1 MRLELKRAATRA
13 SRRVDA
19 IGEVRVTRL
28 SGSAIERDRGTARRL
43 MAWMVS
49 RPRVR
54 PTLRAPSADP
64 VFAFFVALV
73 ADAPVAAFIKD
84 PDGRYLYANPHM
96 LATIFEPIAADWSG
110 KSDADIWPANLAATI
125 HATDE
130 ASGLEGTL
138 QLFTQVMP
146 IAGEPHTFLVMKHPL
161 RLGDGRI
168 CLGGFAIDQT
178 EHLSL
183 ASEREWLAMVVEQA
197 SESVMI
203 TDVKGAITYV
213 NRAFERSSGYLR
225 DEVIGENP
233 RLLNSGFQ
241 PSSFY
246 EAMWATLTA
255 DRPWAADFVN
265 RRKDGSLFT
274 EESVISPIHSAS
286 GLLTSYAAVKRDVTA
301 ERALE
306 ARTARLARERAL
318 IADMLRDL
326 RPSDTPEETAQ
337 AICRQIL
344 GLSGIAAAQLFIFEL
359 DGRAMTTGFSIAGR
373 PDPPLH
379 RLPSI
384 PSTDLRSR
392 AAQGPWIQSWSA
404 FPEDSYYEE
413 LKELGAHRVASAPM
427 RSDGDLIGVLVIDAA
442 ESVDDAVFAES
453 LPALVEFANLAAVLI
468 GRDVADR
475 TQAGRA
481 RVLIRDIID
490 AHAFRT
496 VFQPIVDLATSTV
509 VGYEALTRF
518 TDGVGADLRFAEA
531 NVVGLGPELEV
542 ATLRASF
549 KEAKSLPRAAWLS
562 INASPALILAGK
574 DLGSIRRTTKRR
586 VVLEVTEHVAIA
598 DYEGFRDAILSLGP
612 KTELAV
618 DDAGAGFASLR
629 HILELR
635 PAFVKL
641 DRSLIAGVE
650 SDDARQAM
658 IVGLRHFARSV
669 GCQLIAEGIETEPE
683 RTVLTSLEVQL
694 GQGYLLGRPAPID
707 EV

>member
-1 MRLELKRAATRA
+1 M
-13 SRRVDA
+13 
-19 IGEVRVTRL
+19 GHL
-28 SGSAIERDRGTARRL
+28 SGTAIERDPAKARL
-43 MAWMVS
+43 AASAMAR

-54 PTLRAPSADP
+54 PPLRELLSDP
-64 VFAFFVALV
+64 ACVSFVELV
-73 ADAPVAAFIKD
+73 QDAPVAAFIKD
-84 PDGRYLYANPHM
+84 PDGRYLFANPHL
-96 LATIFEPIAADWSG
+96 LATVFEPIASDWSG
-110 KSDADIWPANLAATI
+110 KTDADIWPADVAALI
-125 HATDE
+125 HANDQ
-130 ASGLEGTL
+130 ASRLKGTL

-146 IAGEPHTFLVMKHPL
+146 VADQPHTFLVIKHPL
-161 RLGDGRI
+161 KLADGRI
-168 CLGGFAIDQT
+168 CLGGIALDQT
-178 EHLSL
+178 EHVAL

-203 TDVKGAITYV
+203 TDVDGVITYV
-213 NRAFERSSGYLR
+213 NRSFERTSGYTR

-246 EAMWATLTA
+246 EEMWASLIA

-318 IADMLRDL
+318 IADTLRRL
-326 RPSDTPEETAQ
+326 RPSDTPEATAQ
-337 AICRQIL
+337 AICQQIL
-344 GLSGIAAAQLFIFEL
+344 SLSGVAAAQLFIFEL

-373 PDPPLH
+373 PDPALH

-384 PSTDLRSR
+384 PSNDLRSR
-392 AAQGPWIQSWSA
+392 AAQGPWIQSWTA
-404 FPEDSYYEE
+404 RPGDSYYEE
-413 LKELGAHRVASAPM
+413 LKELDAHRVASAPM
-427 RSDGDLIGVLVIDAA
+427 RSDGDLIGVLVIDASD
-442 ESVDDAVFAES
+442 SVDDAVFAES
-453 LPALVEFANLAAVLI
+453 LPALVEFANLAAALI
-468 GRDVADR
+468 GRDVAVR
-475 TQAGRA
+475 TQTGRA
-481 RVLIRDIID
+481 RVLIRDIVD
-490 AHAFRT
+490 TNAFHP
-496 VFQPIVDLATSTV
+496 VFQPIVDLASSAV

-518 TDGVGADLRFAEA
+518 SDGVAADLRFAEA
-531 NVVGLGPELEV
+531 NMVGLGPELEV
-542 ATLRASF
+542 ATLKASF
-549 KEAKSLPRAAWLS
+549 EAAKSLPRAAWLS
-562 INASPALILAGK
+562 INTSPALILARD
-574 DLGSIRRTTKRR
+574 DLRSIRRTTKRR
-586 VVLEVTEHVAIA
+586 VVLEVTEHVPIA
-598 DYEGFRDAILSLGP
+598 DYDGFREAVLSLGP

-641 DRSLIAGVE
+641 DRSLISGVE

-669 GCQLIAEGIETEPE
+669 GCELIAEGIETESE
-683 RTVLTSLEVQL
+683 RRALRSLEVQL
-694 GQGYLLGRPAPID
+694 GQGYLLGRPGPIN
-707 EV
+707 EVSSTGPA

>member
-1 MRLELKRAATRA
+1 M
-13 SRRVDA
+13 S
-19 IGEVRVTRL
+19 RL
-28 SGSAIERDRGTARRL
+28 SGTLIPRDRGKARRFI
-43 MAWMVS
+43 ASMVG

-54 PTLRAPSADP
+54 PTLREPSSDP
-64 VFAFFVALV
+64 AFDSFVKLV
-73 ADAPVAAFIKD
+73 EDAPVAAFIKD
-84 PDGRYLYANPHM
+84 PDGRYLFANAHL

-110 KSDADIWPANLAATI
+110 KTDADIWPGDIATAI
-125 HATDE
+125 QENDD
-130 ASGLEGTL
+130 ASRTKGTM

-161 RLGDGRI
+161 RLGDGRV

-178 EHLSL
+178 ERLAL

-197 SESVMI
+197 SEAVLI
-203 TDVKGAITYV
+203 TDVEGAITYV
-213 NRAFERSSGYLR
+213 NRSFERTSGYTR
-225 DEVIGENP
+225 DEVIGANP
-233 RLLNSGFQ
+233 RILNSGFH
-241 PSSFY
+241 PPSFY
-246 EAMWATLTA
+246 EAMWANLHA
-255 DRPWAADFVN
+255 DRPWTADFVN

-274 EESVISPIHSAS
+274 EESVISPIHNAS

-306 ARTARLARERAL
+306 ARAARLARERAL
-318 IADMLRDL
+318 IGDMLRDL
-326 RPSDTPEETAQ
+326 RPSDTPEATAQ

-344 GLSGIAAAQLFIFEL
+344 GLSGVAAAQLFIFEL
-359 DGRAMTTGFSIAGR
+359 DGRAMATGFSIAGR
-373 PDPPLH
+373 PDPHLQ

-384 PSTDLRSR
+384 PSGDLRAR

-404 FPEDSYYEE
+404 RPGDSYYEE
-413 LKELGAHRVASAPM
+413 LKEFGAHLVGSAPV
-427 RSDGDLIGVLVIDAA
+427 RSDGELIGALVIDADEA
-442 ESVDDAVFAES
+442 VDDATFAES
-453 LPALVEFANLAAVLI
+453 LPALVEFANLAGALI

-490 AHAFRT
+490 AQAFRP
-496 VFQPIVDLATSTV
+496 VFQPIVDLVTSAV
-509 VGYEALTRF
+509 VGFEALTRF
-518 TDGVGADLRFAEA
+518 TDGVSADVRFAEA

-542 ATLRASF
+542 ATLHASF
-549 KEAKSLPRAAWLS
+549 GAAKGLPRGAWLS
-562 INASPALILAGK
+562 INASPALILAA
-574 DLGSIRRTTKRR
+574 DELRSIRRTTKRR

-598 DYEGFRDAILSLGP
+598 DYESFRDAVLSLGP

-641 DRSLIAGVE
+641 DRSLVAGVE
-650 SDDARQAM
+650 WDGARQAM

-669 GCQLIAEGIETEPE
+669 GCELIAEGIETEPE
-683 RTVLTSLEVQL
+683 RSMLTSLEVQL
-694 GQGYLLGRPAPID
+694 GQGYLLGRPAPVN